1 MATFERPC
9 RLTVYVC
16 DSARFQHKALCDV
29 IVNRARE
36 AGLSGATALRGVE
49 GFGRSGDVHTSRILD
64 ISDHLPVAVVIVDDE
79 SKLRDF
85 VRSNNDCIQGRLVT
99 LERLEVY
106 SPLGGDPRQP
116 AGIT

>member
-1 MATFERPC
+1 MATFERPS

-16 DSARFQHKALCDV
+16 ESARYQHKALCDV
-29 IVNRARE
+29 IVHRAHD
-36 AGLSGATALRGVE
+36 AGLSGATVLRGVE
-49 GFGRSGDVHTSRILD
+49 GFGRSGDVHTTRILD

-85 VRSNNDCIQGRLVT
+85 VHSNDDCIHGRLVT

-106 SPLGGDPRQP
+106 GPLGRDPREP
-116 AGIT
+116 AVIT